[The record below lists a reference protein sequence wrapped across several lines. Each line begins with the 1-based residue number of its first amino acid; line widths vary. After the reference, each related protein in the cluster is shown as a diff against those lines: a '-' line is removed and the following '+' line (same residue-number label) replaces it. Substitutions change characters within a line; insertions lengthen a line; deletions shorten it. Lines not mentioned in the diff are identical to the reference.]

1 MAIDPSAFES
11 LAALGLGFAFAG
23 LLSSGFECAAGRPL
37 GFSLLQ
43 RGGVRALASVP
54 VLMFSGPLLILRN
67 TLRSQRI
74 ERQPAH
80 VIMLVTIIACF
91 WSLMSGRVI
100 FDAALRFTG
109 A

>member
-23 LLSSGFECAAGRPL
+23 LLASGFECAAGRPL
-37 GFSLLQ
+37 GFALLH

-67 TLRSQRI
+67 TLRSQKSSASPR
-74 ERQPAH
+74 
-80 VIMLVTIIACF
+80 T
-91 WSLMSGRVI
+91 
-100 FDAALRFTG
+100 
-109 A
+109 